1 MSKMKS
7 KTVMQAESH
16 ALEGSRESMELLAR
30 RFFDGR
36 GVEQCYLMSYVW
48 SSIATEHGVK
58 HLGSLSFFCFKKMSP
73 AQQSSVHQHIDTIK
87 GRLAQSSPTLPSD
100 TLRSAVR

>member
-1 MSKMKS
+1 VSKTKS
-7 KTVMQAESH
+7 KSVMQAELH
-16 ALEGSRESMELLAR
+16 ALEGNFEAMELLAR

-48 SSIATEHGVK
+48 SSIATGYGVK
-58 HLGSLSFFCFKKMSP
+58 HLGSLSHFCFKKMSH

-87 GRLAQSSPTLPSD
+87 GTLASPVVASV
-100 TLRSAVR
+100 A